1 MNHPYTGATSYI
13 YANERQYTPIDPRTK
28 DPYGKRQSF
37 VPRRSTSTPR
47 AHPIRAPHPAPRP
60 DLNPIITKPCRPRLL
75 LVGRGSRG
83 TASASASQPPPP
95 PPLDAPLILATG
107 TQPRCVPAP
116 APVPQNKYGDALP
129 LADEGNPP
137 ASLLDV
143 PAGAYPADTA
153 DEDDA
158 VRARRQ
164 PA

>member
-37 VPRRSTSTPR
+37 VPSPSIRTSTSISRGSHDSDYSTNPTYTPARRSHHGNNS
-47 AHPIRAPHPAPRP
+47 APEEPLPLPLPNLH
-60 DLNPIITKPCRPRLL
+60 
-75 LVGRGSRG
+75 
-83 TASASASQPPPP
+83 PP